1 MNGEWHYRRRHR
13 GYVVNGTWDN
23 RNMSREKERDAGAI
37 SILVTTKFNRN
48 SARESVLG
56 IVWVL
61 KEDGSHIDIK
71 LDIRFEIN
79 NCSLVL
85 DRSREAGASYY
96 Y

>member
-1 MNGEWHYRRRHR
+1 MNDEWHYRRRHR
-13 GYVVNGTWDN
+13 GKWDMGQQEVVE
-23 RNMSREKERDAGAI
+23 RERDAGAI
-37 SILVTTKFNRN
+37 SILVTTKKFNRN